1 MALTGD
7 VGFSEA
13 ELLTLLKNI
22 DRLTHDEAEEVE
34 AMVSDLQARSARQA
48 AYDDLIAF
56 CKYMQPDYKVGR
68 HHRILADQLMALD
81 NGAKDRVAVNL
92 PPRHGKS
99 QLVSIYY
106 PAWYIGRNPGKKVMM
121 VSHTTDLAV
130 DFGRKVRNLMNDT
143 RYQEIFAGITL
154 AQDSK
159 SAGRWS
165 TNHGS
170 EYYATGVGSSLAGR
184 GADMLIIDDPHALE
198 INTPIPTPNGFVA
211 IQDLKEGDFV
221 FGPDGEPVKVLAKSE
236 VWHDRELYS
245 VTTDDGEEVLCDAQ
259 HLWGVNSDTNLG
271 KAKVYN
277 FTAEYLSNW
286 PKANRPVI
294 PRHQPVQYPARSLP
308 IDPWVLG
315 AWLGDGTTS
324 GGRMTACPADQ
335 PYMLAEFAKAGYK
348 ASPLTKDGFTFTAY
362 GLMPQLRTLGVLNNK
377 HIPEEY
383 MVASTEQRM
392 ALLQGLIDTD
402 GSVAAS
408 GQAGFYNCNLR
419 LVTQVKELLHSLGVK
434 CAVRTYLD
442 TRGRHATSQPNH
454 RVMFRLAD
462 CARMPRKLKYT
473 RTPTDKRSRS
483 IEVENTGGRGS
494 VQCITVD
501 RADGLFLAGRGYVVT
516 HNSEQDVLAGNFEVF
531 DKAYQW
537 FTFGAR
543 TRLMPGGCVAL
554 VQCMTG
560 DTPVLM
566 QDGREK
572 PLRDIHV
579 GDIVATYDDGRLGY
593 EKVVNHRSNGI
604 DCIYAIKMTSGI
616 VVRANERHPFL
627 VRTQTG
633 ETTWTRLK
641 DLRTGDSVVSLK
653 DAAVRLARQPSGASA
668 GLTSPPTATTG
679 RTPTRPGAVWVTG
692 GSTWARAAL
701 SKAVM
706 PLRKL
711 KGFAQATIT
720 KACGH
725 LERGVRA
732 PKTGA
737 GYILNTGTGLVWR
750 STTGCWSPK
759 RASVLSAS
767 NPPASTTPGRT
778 GTTNCASITATREG
792 MSEPCSATT
801 AISPSGM
808 QKLQRPP
815 LLSPSICDFTED
827 QIESI
832 TPAGREEVFDVQIN
846 RTENFIA
853 NGLVSHNT
861 RWHLQDLTG
870 RVVRDMTQNE
880 DADQYEVVEFP
891 AIMEIKQPDGT
902 TKERALWPA
911 FFDLAALRRTQASMP
926 TFQWNAQYQQ
936 DPTAEGSALIKRDWW
951 RIWTETEPPE
961 ADYVIMALD
970 AAAEQ
975 KEQADYTAI
984 TTWGVFFREEDRT
997 NNLILLDAVR
1007 RRVEYPELRVL
1018 AKEMYDRWEP
1028 DAFIVEKKS
1037 SGVALF
1043 QELRRTGMM
1052 LQEFTPHRGTGNKF
1066 ARMQAV
1072 ADIVKAGIV
1081 WVPTTR
1087 WAEELVEEIASFPV
1101 GAHDDLADTAV
1112 MALTR
1117 FRQGGFIRLPTDEE
1131 EDEAEYVPKRAA
1143 YY

>member
-1 MALTGD
+1 VALTGD

-554 VQCMTG
+554 VQ
-560 DTPVLM
+560 
-566 QDGREK
+566 
-572 PLRDIHV
+572 
-579 GDIVATYDDGRLGY
+579 
-593 EKVVNHRSNGI
+593 
-604 DCIYAIKMTSGI
+604 
-616 VVRANERHPFL
+616 
-627 VRTQTG
+627 
-633 ETTWTRLK
+633 
-641 DLRTGDSVVSLK
+641 
-653 DAAVRLARQPSGASA
+653 
-668 GLTSPPTATTG
+668 
-679 RTPTRPGAVWVTG
+679 
-692 GSTWARAAL
+692 
-701 SKAVM
+701 
-706 PLRKL
+706 
-711 KGFAQATIT
+711 
-720 KACGH
+720 
-725 LERGVRA
+725 
-732 PKTGA
+732 
-737 GYILNTGTGLVWR
+737 
-750 STTGCWSPK
+750 
-759 RASVLSAS
+759 
-767 NPPASTTPGRT
+767 
-778 GTTNCASITATREG
+778 
-792 MSEPCSATT
+792 
-801 AISPSGM
+801 
-808 QKLQRPP
+808 
-815 LLSPSICDFTED
+815 
-827 QIESI
+827 
-832 TPAGREEVFDVQIN
+832 
-846 RTENFIA
+846 
-853 NGLVSHNT
+853 T

-870 RVVRDMTQNE
+870 RVVQDMTQNE
-880 DADQYEVVEFP
+880 NADQYEVVEFP

>member
-1 MALTGD
+1 VGVLGNKHIPDIYIRASLEQRLDLLAGLIDTDGHVERSTGRVRIATCSAPLKDSLLEMLTGLGQAPYMYEQPPTTSTSGIVGRQVVYY
-7 VGFSEA
+7 VGFQP
-13 ELLTLLKNI
+13 TI
-22 DRLTHDEAEEVE
+22 DIPVHIPHKHIKRLAPQRRKAIAAIRLNPNGEVGHCIQ
-34 AMVSDLQARSARQA
+34 VDS
-48 AYDDLIAF
+48 
-56 CKYMQPDYKVGR
+56 PDGLYLVGR
-68 HHRILADQLMALD
+68 
-81 NGAKDRVAVNL
+81 NL
-92 PPRHGKS
+92 TPTHNS

-184 GADMLIIDDPHALE
+184 GADMLIIDDPH
-198 INTPIPTPNGFVA
+198 
-211 IQDLKEGDFV
+211 
-221 FGPDGEPVKVLAKSE
+221 
-236 VWHDRELYS
+236 
-245 VTTDDGEEVLCDAQ
+245 
-259 HLWGVNSDTNLG
+259 
-271 KAKVYN
+271 
-277 FTAEYLSNW
+277 
-286 PKANRPVI
+286 
-294 PRHQPVQYPARSLP
+294 
-308 IDPWVLG
+308 
-315 AWLGDGTTS
+315 
-324 GGRMTACPADQ
+324 
-335 PYMLAEFAKAGYK
+335 
-348 ASPLTKDGFTFTAY
+348 
-362 GLMPQLRTLGVLNNK
+362 
-377 HIPEEY
+377 
-383 MVASTEQRM
+383 
-392 ALLQGLIDTD
+392 
-402 GSVAAS
+402 
-408 GQAGFYNCNLR
+408 
-419 LVTQVKELLHSLGVK
+419 
-434 CAVRTYLD
+434 
-442 TRGRHATSQPNH
+442 
-454 RVMFRLAD
+454 
-462 CARMPRKLKYT
+462 
-473 RTPTDKRSRS
+473 
-483 IEVENTGGRGS
+483 
-494 VQCITVD
+494 
-501 RADGLFLAGRGYVVT
+501 
-516 HNSEQDVLAGNFEVF
+516 SEQDVLAGNFEVF

-566 QDGREK
+566 QDGRGK
-572 PLRDIHV
+572 PLRDIRV
-579 GDIVATYDDGRLGY
+579 GDVVATYDDGRLDY
-593 EKVVNHRSNGI
+593 EKVVNHQSNGI

-633 ETTWTRLK
+633 ETAWVRLK
-641 DLRTGDSVVSLK
+641 DLRTGDFVVSLK
-653 DAAVRLARQPSGASA
+653 DATAHLARQPSGASE
-668 GLTSPPTATTG
+668 GLTNPSTATTG

-711 KGFAQATIT
+711 KGFAEATIT

-732 PKTGA
+732 PKTDA

-778 GTTNCASITATREG
+778 GTTNCASITVTREG

-801 AISPSGM
+801 ATLPPDT

-815 LLSPSICDFTED
+815 LRLPSTCDFTED

-861 RWHLQDLTG
+861 RWHVLDLTG
-870 RVVRDMTQNE
+870 RVVQDMTQN
-880 DADQYEVVEFP
+880 DNADQYEVVEFP

-902 TKERALWPA
+902 IKEKALWPA
-911 FFDLAALRRTQASMP
+911 FFDLAALHRTQASMP

-936 DPTAEGSALIKRDWW
+936 DPTAEGSALIKREWW
-951 RIWTETEPPE
+951 RIWTGTEPPE
-961 ADYVIMALD
+961 VDYIIMALD

-984 TTWGVFFREEDRT
+984 TTWGVFFHEEERT

-1007 RRVEYPELRVL
+1007 RRVEYPELRAL
-1018 AKEMYDRWEP
+1018 ATELYQKWEP

-1052 LQEFTPHRGTGNKF
+1052 LQEFTPHRGSGNKF

-1072 ADIVKAGIV
+1072 ADIVLAGIV

-1117 FRQGGFIRLPTDEE
+1117 FRQGGFIRLPTDED
-1131 EDEAEYVPKRAA
+1131 EDETEYVPKRAA